1 MDPYRPE
8 GWHDFFLAT
17 AGAAAG
23 LTGLLFVAMSLHMRF
38 IATDTYYRNLARGSL
53 VGLVSVLVVSL
64 IVLVNQPA
72 SWVGVELVV
81 FAVLFMVAEGRLD
94 VVSYRRLSGAPARA
108 TLIRSGVGALL
119 ALAGLAGGLTITLQ
133 AGPGLYAIALVSIAV
148 TAWSLLNAWTLL
160 IGVTD
165 EEVGQQAR

>member
-1 MDPYRPE
+1 
-8 GWHDFFLAT
+8 
-17 AGAAAG
+17 
-23 LTGLLFVAMSLHMRF
+23 
-38 IATDTYYRNLARGSL
+38 
-53 VGLVSVLVVSL
+53 VSL

>member
-17 AGAAAG
+17 AGASAG
-23 LTGLLFVAMSLHMRF
+23 LTGLLFVAMSLHMRYV
-38 IATDTYYRNLARGSL
+38 ATDPYYRNLARGSL

-64 IVLVNQPA
+64 IVLMNQPA
-72 SWVGVELVV
+72 SWVGIELLL
-81 FAVLFMVAEGRLD
+81 FAVLFLVAEGRYD
-94 VVSYRRLSGAPARA
+94 AVSYRRLSGAPARA

-119 ALAGLAGGLTITLQ
+119 ALAGLIGGLTIALQ
-133 AGPGLYAIALVSIAV
+133 AGPGLYVIAVVAITV
-148 TAWSLLNAWTLL
+148 TAWNLLNAWTLL

-165 EEVGQQAR
+165 EEIAQQAR